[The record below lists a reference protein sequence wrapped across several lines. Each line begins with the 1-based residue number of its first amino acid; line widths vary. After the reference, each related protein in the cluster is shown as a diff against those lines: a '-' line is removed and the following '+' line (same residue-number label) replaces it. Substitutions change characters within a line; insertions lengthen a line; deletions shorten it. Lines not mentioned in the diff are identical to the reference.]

1 MTYGKLD
8 EQLKRLRESAKE
20 IVGEDLP
27 KDYRSHRRHPA
38 VPKKYQV
45 ERKQK

>member
-8 EQLKRLRESAKE
+8 EQLKRLRESAKT
-20 IVGEDLP
+20 IVGEELP
-27 KDYRSHRRHPA
+27 KDYTSHRRHPA

-45 ERKQK
+45 KKK

>member
-8 EQLKRLRESAKE
+8 EQLKRLRKAGKQE
-20 IVGEDLP
+20 VGEELP
-27 KDYRSHRRHPA
+27 KDYASHRRHPA

-45 ERKQK
+45 KQK